1 MHGPDGHL
9 RRSPEPTSDALPTTE
24 RDALADGGHSALDQL
39 AQEETTAR
47 ASLTRERQ
55 DALDRQARMAGWFM
69 LFGVGPA
76 ALVAIVL
83 ALVTDRPDLVWPFFG
98 LGVGVQIRRIWKEQR
113 QIARI
118 ERELED
124 PIDGS

>member
-1 MHGPDGHL
+1 MGGADDG
-9 RRSPEPTSDALPTTE
+9 LPVPRE
-24 RDALADGGHSALDQL
+24 QSALAELEREQTSA
-39 AQEETTAR
+39 R
-47 ASLTRERQ
+47 VSLTRERQ
-55 DALDRQARMAGWFM
+55 EALDRQARMAGWFM

-76 ALVAIVL
+76 ALVAIIL

-98 LGVGVQIRRIWKEQR
+98 LGIGVQIWRIWKEQR
-113 QIARI
+113 RIAKL